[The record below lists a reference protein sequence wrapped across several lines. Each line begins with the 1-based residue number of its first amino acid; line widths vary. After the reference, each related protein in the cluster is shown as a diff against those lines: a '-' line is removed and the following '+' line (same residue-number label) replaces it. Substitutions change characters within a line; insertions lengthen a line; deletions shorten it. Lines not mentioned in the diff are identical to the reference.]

1 MRTIL
6 SILMLTLFV
15 AANTTTYGQDTVKK
29 SDSGYIFNIVKQV
42 PATPV
47 KNQYRSGTC
56 WSYSTVGFLEAEL
69 LRIKHDTFN
78 LSDMFCVRK
87 AYSEKAEMY
96 VRFNGKHNF
105 GGGGEAHD
113 VTNVLR
119 KYGMVPAEAYSGNV
133 IGEDKPVHSEM
144 DAVLEAMINAIV
156 KNPNKKLT
164 PVWHQAFDGVL
175 DAYLG
180 KVPEKFTYK
189 GKEYT
194 PKSFADMMGLNPD
207 DYVELTSYTHH
218 PFYSRFILEIP
229 DNWIMDEVY
238 NIPLD
243 DLLQVINNSIDN
255 GYTVAWGA
263 DVSEKGFSWK
273 KGVAV
278 VPDKNAPEMA
288 GLEKAKWEKMSDADK
303 DKLLYKFDKPVP
315 EKKITQEMRQLEFDN
330 YQTTDDH
337 GMLITGTAKDQNNNA
352 YFLVKNS
359 WGTDGSPYKGYFYAS
374 EPYVQLKTMDIMVNK
389 NVIPK
394 ELRKKLGL

>member
-1 MRTIL
+1 MRTLL
-6 SILMLTLFV
+6 SIFMLSLFLAV
-15 AANTTTYGQDTVKK
+15 NTTGFCQDKPKK
-29 SDSGYIFNIVKQV
+29 ADSGYVFTMVKQV

-69 LRIKHDTFN
+69 LRTKHDTFN
-78 LSDMFCVRK
+78 LSDMYCVRK
-87 AYSEKAEMY
+87 AYSDKAEMF

-113 VTNVLR
+113 VLNILR

-133 IGEDKPVHSEM
+133 IGEDKPVHGEM
-144 DAVLEAMINAIV
+144 DAVLEAMTSAVV

-164 PVWHQAFDGVL
+164 PVWHQAVDGVL

-180 KVPEKFTYK
+180 KVPEKFNYK

-194 PKSFADMMGLNPD
+194 PNSYAEMMGLNPD
-207 DYVELTSYTHH
+207 DYIELTSYTHH
-218 PFYSRFILEIP
+218 PFYSRFIMEVP
-229 DNWIMDEVY
+229 DNWIMDQAYNLPLNELLEV
-238 NIPLD
+238 IH
-243 DLLQVINNSIDN
+243 NSIEN

-273 KGVAV
+273 NGVAV
-278 VPDKNAPEMA
+278 VPDKNSLEMA
-288 GLEKAKWEKMSDADK
+288 GLETAKWEKMSDADK
-303 DKLLYKFDKPVP
+303 DKLLYKFDKPLP
-315 EKKITQEMRQLEFDN
+315 EKKITQEERQLEFDN

-337 GMLITGTAKDQNNNA
+337 GMLITGTAKDQNGNS

-359 WGTDGSPYKGYFYAS
+359 WGLEGSPYKGYFYAS

-389 NVIPK
+389 NAIPK
-394 ELRKKLGL
+394 EIRKKLGL